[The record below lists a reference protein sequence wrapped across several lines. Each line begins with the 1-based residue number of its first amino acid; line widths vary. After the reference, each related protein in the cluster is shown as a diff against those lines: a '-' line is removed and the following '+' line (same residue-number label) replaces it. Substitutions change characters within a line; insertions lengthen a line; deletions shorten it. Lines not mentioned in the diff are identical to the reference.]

1 VTHLLAD
8 TSVLIKWFHGEGEGE
23 LPEARALRSAHVA
36 GEIDAHVLDLAMYE
50 VGNVLVRALR
60 WNAAAAADQLDD
72 LRAVVGPP
80 LVMTAA
86 WLRRAAAL
94 AQDHALSFYDA
105 SWAATASE
113 LGMPLVSADQRLL
126 DAGLAESPS
135 QIVSRL
141 KLVAADGT
149 PGNGVEGP

>member
-1 VTHLLAD
+1 MTHLLVD

-86 WLRRAAAL
+86 WLQRAAAL

-113 LGMPLVSADQRLL
+113 LGMPLVSADPRLL

-141 KLVAADGT
+141 KLVPADGT